1 MANVYFLF
9 NFSIIT
15 STCPRQEVPLWDNN
29 SLVVSFIISF
39 HSQLPSTSPGKFGPK
54 VKWQRAPF
62 APLSSPSISVDGGA
76 RRRGKPDGLTQLCTN
91 AVIKTSQKSHLAGD
105 IYSVTVLMIFF
116 FLKKARHDWHNK
128 AQHCW
133 GIVVLQ
139 HKMLHFCKAGA
150 TIKDYKTE
158 SQCNTGVIYRDTAV
172 IVISS
177 Q

>member
-1 MANVYFLF
+1 MLPVAKAVIRQLQPVCFCSCISYPSKKKGKRRGRRVANVYFLF

-39 HSQLPSTSPGKFGPK
+39 HSQLPSTSPGKFAPK

-116 FLKKARHDWHNK
+116 
-128 AQHCW
+128 
-133 GIVVLQ
+133 
-139 HKMLHFCKAGA
+139 
-150 TIKDYKTE
+150 
-158 SQCNTGVIYRDTAV
+158 
-172 IVISS
+172 
-177 Q
+177 